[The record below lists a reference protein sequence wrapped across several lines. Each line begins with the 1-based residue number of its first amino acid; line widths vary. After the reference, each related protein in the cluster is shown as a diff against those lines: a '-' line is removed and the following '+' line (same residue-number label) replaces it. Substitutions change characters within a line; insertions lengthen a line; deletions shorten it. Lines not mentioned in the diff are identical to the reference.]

1 MGKLMSMIDGYKSYL
16 VALAAIGYGVYM
28 GWSGEMPWADV
39 VDYVLG
45 GSALASVK
53 SALNKVG
60 M

>member
-1 MGKLMSMIDGYKSYL
+1 MGNLMSMVNGYKSYI
-16 VALAAIGYGVYM
+16 VAAAAVGCGVWM
-28 GWSGEMPWADV
+28 GWSGEMPWAEV

-45 GSALASVK
+45 GAALASVK